1 MHPTRAADTPVRG
14 GQPGRPRPL
23 RMLWITAAWGAC
35 FIAIQWG
42 LRDAPL
48 LWYAALRA
56 LVAGGVLLVLAGLQ
70 RRPTPDRP
78 RAWALITVLGLVNV
92 TVAFAAMFGGVAGL
106 ATGTAAV
113 LANAQ
118 PLLILLPAWWLYG
131 EAVTARTVIALVIG
145 FAGLVVVALPGGG
158 GGGAALS
165 LLAAAAAT
173 GGTLLSRRLQ
183 GLDLMVATAWHLLIG
198 GAALAVL
205 AAVMEGPPAIN
216 WTPRFILSLAFL
228 SLVGT
233 AATTVAW
240 FAEARRSRLDALSTW
255 TLLTPAFGIAI
266 AALVLGERPDGWT
279 AVGLAAVLLGMC
291 VALAPR
297 RSCRISAGMATAGF
311 DPVSGTVIEGSAKE
325 GRSRQ
330 VRAPYRTLTPP

>member
-1 MHPTRAADTPVRG
+1 MTAGERRIKTDPA
-14 GQPGRPRPL
+14 PGRPRPL
-23 RMLWITAAWGAC
+23 RMLWMTAVWGAC
-35 FIAIQWG
+35 FVAIQWG

-56 LVAGGVLLVLAGLQ
+56 LAAGGALLALAGVQ
-70 RRPTPDRP
+70 HRPQPVGR
-78 RAWALITVLGLVNV
+78 RAWALLTGLGVINV

-131 EAVTARTVIALVIG
+131 ERVAARTAIALVIG

-158 GGGAALS
+158 GSGAGLS
-165 LLAAAAAT
+165 LLAAAAIT

-183 GLDLMVATAWHLLIG
+183 GMDLIVATAWHLLIG
-198 GAALAVL
+198 GAALAVF
-205 AAVMEGPPAIN
+205 AAITEGPPAIN

-228 SLVGT
+228 SLIGT

-240 FAEARRSRLDALSTW
+240 FTEARRSRLDALSTW
-255 TLLTPAFGIAI
+255 TFLTPVFGIGI
-266 AALVLGERPDGWT
+266 AAVVLGERPGGWT
-279 AVGLAAVLLGMC
+279 AIGLTAVLLAML
-291 VALAPR
+291 VALTPHR
-297 RSCRISAGMATAGF
+297 RSRVPASATAAGL
-311 DPVSGTVIEGSAKE
+311 DRDSESVAERPTKE
-325 GRSRQ
+325 GRSRH
-330 VRAPYRTLTPP
+330 VRRPHRTLTRR